1 MKKFQ
6 KTAISSALS
15 SLLVSTMHVEASEQA
30 RQTKPPDLSL
40 SLSLSLSSREK
51 QATAAD
57 GDHSMQLGGRA

>member
-15 SLLVSTMHVEASEQA
+15 SLLVSTLHVEASEQA
-30 RQTKPPDLSL
+30 RKTKPPDL